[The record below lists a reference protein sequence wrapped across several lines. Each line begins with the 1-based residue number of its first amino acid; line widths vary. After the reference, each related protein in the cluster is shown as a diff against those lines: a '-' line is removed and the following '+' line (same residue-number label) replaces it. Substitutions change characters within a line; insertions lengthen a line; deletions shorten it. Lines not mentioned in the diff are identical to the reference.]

1 VTTRRFLLGTLAGLA
16 FLAGQATTAAED
28 RFIVLASTTSTEQS
42 GLFGSVIPAFKEKT
56 GIDVRVVAVGTG
68 QALKLGENGD
78 ADALLVHDRV
88 GEDGFVA
95 DGFGVDRRDVM
106 YNDFLVIGPGAD
118 SAGIKGTRDVT
129 AALAKVAEARAPFT
143 SRGDDSGTHRLELRL
158 WKAAGLDVKAAVGGW
173 YRETGSG
180 MGPTLNTAAGMDA
193 YVIAD
198 RATWAAFKNR
208 QELAVLVEG
217 DQRLH
222 NPYGSILVNPARHP
236 HVKADLAR
244 TWHEWLTSAEG
255 QQAIA
260 AFRPG
265 GEQVFFPSAKPAS

>member
-1 VTTRRFLLGTLAGLA
+1 
-16 FLAGQATTAAED
+16 
-28 RFIVLASTTSTEQS
+28 
-42 GLFGSVIPAFKEKT
+42 
-56 GIDVRVVAVGTG
+56 
-68 QALKLGENGD
+68 
-78 ADALLVHDRV
+78 
-88 GEDGFVA
+88 
-95 DGFGVDRRDVM
+95 M
-106 YNDFLVIGPGAD
+106 
-118 SAGIKGTRDVT
+118 
-129 AALAKVAEARAPFT
+129 
-143 SRGDDSGTHRLELRL
+143 
-158 WKAAGLDVKAAVGGW
+158 KAAVGGW

-260 AFRPG
+260 AFRSG